1 MNSNI
6 RNFLCL
12 AISILCL
19 GVAGAS
25 DYNDE
30 LEYQKQYCQM
40 VKDGLWPDY
49 QETYDS
55 ECR

>member
-1 MNSNI
+1 MSNI
-6 RNFLCL
+6 RVFLCL
-12 AISILCL
+12 TVSILCL

-25 DYNDE
+25 DYKDE
-30 LEYQKQYCQM
+30 LEHQKQYCQM
-40 VKDGLWPDY
+40 VSEGLWPDY